1 MFCINVPKQQSKCQ
15 LGAQPIVICYTTTKN
30 PIILSDD
37 HTRLGDHIRNSLC
50 KGKKTLFCS
59 SAKIWWLKVLF
70 FLSGQKCGHSTLL
83 RQTVHFYDSSVFCIV
98 DLSLTTVALHQ
109 ELHAHYILRLFWHTF
124 FSNITLKW
132 IYHKPWKV
140 CIPRRALVLAGY
152 LSLAV
157 FALTQ
162 AFSKEQVLHVNT

>member
-70 FLSGQKCGHSTLL
+70 FFLAGNVD
-83 RQTVHFYDSSVFCIV
+83 TVHFYDRQCTF
-98 DLSLTTVALHQ
+98 TTA
-109 ELHAHYILRLFWHTF
+109 
-124 FSNITLKW
+124 
-132 IYHKPWKV
+132 
-140 CIPRRALVLAGY
+140 
-152 LSLAV
+152 
-157 FALTQ
+157 
-162 AFSKEQVLHVNT
+162 AFSALLTCHWLQLHCIKNYMHTIFCACFGTLFSQTLHWNEYTTNTERYAYHGEL